1 MPHWRVPAEIVVW
14 AAPIRPRESNGRPCR
29 YRLVAA
35 EVRVPA
41 LRPKGGNGP
50 RRIRLGDL
58 LTDKFTVSSNGHHP
72 MWARQEPG

>member
-1 MPHWRVPAEIVVW
+1 
-14 AAPIRPRESNGRPCR
+14 
-29 YRLVAA
+29 VAA

-72 MWARQEPG
+72 MWARQEPGWNAAHFHTGASKPRGLATAR